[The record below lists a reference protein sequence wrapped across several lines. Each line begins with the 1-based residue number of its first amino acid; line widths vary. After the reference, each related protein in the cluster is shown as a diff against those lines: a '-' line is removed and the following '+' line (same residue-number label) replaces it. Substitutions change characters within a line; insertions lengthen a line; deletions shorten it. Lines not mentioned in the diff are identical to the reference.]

1 MNHLSHRSAS
11 TPDEADDAAARGSAA
26 LQALPIWARQIDTA
40 RRQTEDAIVA
50 LSERFAGTVNRLDS
64 MLGAQGRNSGDSRE
78 AAAGTR
84 DNEGDLKLVVDALKA
99 IQQSRDELAK
109 EIRGLVGYTEEL
121 RKMAS
126 EVESIAFQT
135 NMLALNAAIEAAHAG
150 KAGQGFA
157 VVAHEVRNLST
168 AARETGKRITQK
180 VGAVSEAL
188 LQIGATSERVADRD
202 QKAVEGSEAR
212 IQAVLGRFA
221 SNAVRLEQVA
231 EESRAQSSQIKDEIA
246 ESLVHLQ
253 FQDRVGQILSQVV
266 GTMDDL
272 AAPHAAPVTGTST
285 TERAQ
290 QHLQRMM
297 GGYTTDEQHRTHNG
311 LEAEAVAAQ
320 EVTLF

>member
-11 TPDEADDAAARGSAA
+11 AADEADDVAARGSAA
-26 LQALPIWARQIDTA
+26 LQSLPIWARQIDTA

-64 MLGAQGRNSGDSRE
+64 MLGVQGRNSGDARE

-253 FQDRVGQILSQVV
+253 FQDRVGQILAQVV
-266 GTMDDL
+266 GTMNDL
-272 AAPHAAPVTGTST
+272 SVPHDAAAAGT

-297 GGYTTDEQHRTHNG
+297 RGYTTEEQRQIHHG
-311 LEAEAVAAQ
+311 LEAEAVAEQ